1 MFLILSPEK
10 QKKKAFFKFSL
21 INRMLDHS
29 EITGASCQEVIPG
42 NLIENIAVHLKNVRF
57 AEGFLNSLSV
67 FLFYNSVYNVV
78 INFSTTKK
86 FVLTTVCLI
95 ILQKMI

>member
-1 MFLILSPEK
+1 MFLIPSPEK

-29 EITGASCQEVIPG
+29 EITGASCQEVISG

-57 AEGFLNSLSV
+57 AEGLLNSSRCFF
-67 FLFYNSVYNVV
+67 FLCSITV
-78 INFSTTKK
+78 STT
-86 FVLTTVCLI
+86 LLLI
-95 ILQKMI
+95 SVQLRSLS